1 MPALVSRGSW
11 FVVPNGVRIEAERG
25 QNAEP
30 HTQGEVDHSGPV
42 VKGHQATEF
51 DKHDEKREQ
60 QHIHHAPFTEEFH
73 EVVGD
78 GPMFSADQLKQR
90 QFQKRHHFHQ
100 WKDHGKQQHHATDEP
115 IVVQEQFANTVD
127 YAVLATV
134 AQLFDGDNRQKNRR
148 PEQDKRRASKSS
160 ATHRSRRITA
170 LESTMAPGTACAMAG
185 FQRGNGNY
193 KAAGVAGVGHSE
205 TIASMLSN
213 PNSKPISTICLK

>member
-51 DKHDEKREQ
+51 DEHDEEREQ
-60 QHIHHAPFTEEFH
+60 QHIHHAPFAEEFH

-78 GPMFSADQLKQR
+78 GPVFSADQLKKR

-100 WKDHGKQQHHATDEP
+100 WKHHRKQQHHAADEP
-115 IVVQEQFANTVD
+115 IVVQEQFADPVD
-127 YAVLATV
+127 NAVLATV

-148 PEQDKRRASKSS
+148 PKQDKRRAGKSS
-160 ATHRSRRITA
+160 ATHRS
-170 LESTMAPGTACAMAG
+170 
-185 FQRGNGNY
+185 
-193 KAAGVAGVGHSE
+193 
-205 TIASMLSN
+205 
-213 PNSKPISTICLK
+213 